1 VGKGRASALRLSLAF
16 VRGLRRACG
25 LPQPVLCVR
34 WRYETKLQMGFPFVT
49 SVPFWVG
56 SEGALLLAVRS
67 KWLCSPAS
75 TLLRGAILTKLTI
88 LNLEGCEFSSHVI
101 AEGVVGD
108 PQLPRGYLWVGEIV
122 DFFVGTTGRP

>member
-1 VGKGRASALRLSLAF
+1 MK
-16 VRGLRRACG
+16 
-25 LPQPVLCVR
+25 Q
-34 WRYETKLQMGFPFVT
+34 KLQMGFPFVT

-122 DFFVGTTGRP
+122 DFFVGDNWQAIAALQLTVWVASPDKA